1 MKIAIPCA
9 DGRLCMHFGHC
20 ENFAFVEVDENK
32 NITGIDLVKPPHHA
46 PGVYPGWV
54 KEQGAD
60 IVIAGGMGGGA
71 VEIFNERN
79 IEVIVGASGDAKAA
93 AESYLRGEL
102 KSTGSVCHEHE
113 HSDACG
119 EH

>member
-60 IVIAGGMGGGA
+60 IVIAGGMGGRAQAMFEQQG
-71 VEIFNERN
+71 VQ
-79 IEVIVGASGDAKAA
+79 VLPGAA
-93 AESYLRGEL
+93 AGAPEEIVKAWLDNTLQLG
-102 KSTGSVCHEHE
+102 
-113 HSDACG
+113 DNACD
-119 EH
+119 H